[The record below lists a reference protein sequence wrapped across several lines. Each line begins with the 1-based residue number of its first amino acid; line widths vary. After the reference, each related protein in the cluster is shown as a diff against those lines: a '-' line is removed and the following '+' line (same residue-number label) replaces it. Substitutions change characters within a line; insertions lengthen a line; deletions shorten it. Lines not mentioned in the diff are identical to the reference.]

1 MSDHVITALKALGF
15 RANADTL
22 GALLA
27 HAVRSRLGP
36 IELCEQLVAVERRER
51 DSRNLAAR
59 TRHATLGTIAPL
71 DHFDW
76 TFPTTI
82 DRALYEQLLTL
93 TFLARGE
100 NVLLRG
106 PSGVGKTTL
115 AQNLGLAALRAG
127 HSVRFTSLA
136 GAMAD
141 LLRQESTPAL
151 ERRLKRYT
159 TPTLLVLDEIG
170 YLPCESKAGD
180 LLYTIISRRH
190 EKRATVLTTNL
201 AYKHWGTV
209 FPGTACVG
217 ALVDRFAQHCH
228 TLDIEGDS
236 WRKRVAQSRRAASS
250 RKSATAEE

>member
-1 MSDHVITALKALGF
+1 MSDAVITALKTLGF
-15 RANADTL
+15 RAKADAL
-22 GALLA
+22 AALLA

-36 IELCEQLVAVERRER
+36 TELCEPLVAVERRER
-51 DSRNLAAR
+51 DSRNLADR
-59 TRHATLGTIAPL
+59 TKRAMLGTIAPL
-71 DHFDW
+71 DQFDW
-76 TFPTTI
+76 SFPTTI
-82 DRALYEQLLTL
+82 DRALYEQLQTL
-93 TFLARGE
+93 AFLARGE

-127 HSVRFTSLA
+127 HSVHFATLA

-141 LLRQESTPAL
+141 LLRQESVPAL

-159 TPTLLVLDEIG
+159 APTLLVLDEIG

-180 LLYTIISRRH
+180 LLYTIVSRRH

-201 AYKHWGTV
+201 AYKQWGTV

-228 TLDIEGDS
+228 TLDIDGDS
-236 WRKRVAQSRRAASS
+236 WRKRVARSR
-250 RKSATAEE
+250 ATASARKPTSTD